1 MQREEIELKP
11 KNYRKTLAGLLKYV
25 RPEAP
30 RLVLAVILVLAANI
44 LALIGPRLSGE
55 AIDAMGIVPGQA
67 DYRTTVAK
75 ALFMLACYAGSAMLN
90 YLLVRLIVRLSQRI
104 IRTMRQDTFNKIVE
118 LPLSYIDTHQAG
130 DLVSR
135 ISYDLDVVSQSL
147 SHDMVQIAASIL
159 AVVGSLI
166 MMISLSLSL
175 SLIFL
180 LIVPATVIFTI
191 YRIKKTRPLFRLRSK
206 KLGEMNGYVEEILY
220 GQKTIQAYDQEE
232 YFSARFGEIN
242 ADSIEAYYKAD
253 YQAAMNGP
261 SVTLISNLSL
271 SLVSMF
277 GALLFLQGRVS
288 LGHLTSFILY
298 SRRFSGPIN
307 EIAAILAELQ
317 SALSAA
323 ERVFTLLEQ
332 PSEPPDKAG
341 ATELQDV
348 KGEVE
353 FRNVSFSYLPEIP
366 VLKNI
371 NLRTKPGSLTAIVGA
386 TGSGKTTL
394 INLLMR
400 FYDPDEGCILID
412 GQPVLDVTRRSLRRS
427 FAMVLQDTWLFKGT
441 IRDNIAYGRP
451 EATLDQIRAAAEAA
465 HIDNFIT
472 AQPEGYDSIISDGA
486 ENLSQGQKQLLTIAR
501 AMLLNTPLLILDE
514 ATSNVDSRTEIA
526 IQNAMN
532 KLIAGRT
539 SFVIAHRLS
548 TIQKADNIILIAD
561 GQIEEQGTHQELLTK
576 GGAYAKLYQAQFA

>member
-30 RLVLAVILVLAANI
+30 GLALAVILVLAANI

-90 YLLVRLIVRLSQRI
+90 YLLVRLIVRLSQKI

-232 YFSARFGEIN
+232 YFSGRFGEIN

-400 FYDPDEGCILID
+400 FSDPDEGCILID
-412 GQPVLDVTRRSLRRS
+412 GQPVLDV
-427 FAMVLQDTWLFKGT
+427 
-441 IRDNIAYGRP
+441 
-451 EATLDQIRAAAEAA
+451 
-465 HIDNFIT
+465 
-472 AQPEGYDSIISDGA
+472 
-486 ENLSQGQKQLLTIAR
+486 
-501 AMLLNTPLLILDE
+501 
-514 ATSNVDSRTEIA
+514 
-526 IQNAMN
+526 
-532 KLIAGRT
+532 
-539 SFVIAHRLS
+539 
-548 TIQKADNIILIAD
+548 KA
-561 GQIEEQGTHQELLTK
+561 
-576 GGAYAKLYQAQFA
+576 

>member
-30 RLVLAVILVLAANI
+30 GLALAVILVFAANI

-232 YFSARFGEIN
+232 YFSDRFGEIN

-366 VLKNI
+366 VLKNV

-526 IQNAMN
+526 IQDAMN
-532 KLIAGRT
+532 KLITGRT